1 MNNKVKGS
9 AALFVA
15 RVFSGLN
22 VNAMGYLLPLW
33 IAPMSCVTIRLVFG
47 AVIFWL
53 VSIFSKPESVTL
65 GDKLKLLALGAFG
78 IFGYMS
84 LYALSISYTTPV
96 KFAIFNAMQPLWV
109 MVVSAVLYN
118 KSIEG
123 RKLTGLAIGFAGALL
138 CILSQ
143 PFTGKASDTHIGNIF
158 AVLSSVIYSVYLVLS
173 ARFVSHIASVTILKY
188 TFTAAAVVALIVS
201 YFTGFDAR
209 LFNDGIH
216 YTPLLLLLYVL
227 LFPTVLTYFL
237 IPVGMKYL
245 DSAVVAL
252 YGYVTLIVATSVS
265 YIFGLDKFDPM
276 ILLSLLL
283 IGVSIYWVG
292 SGEKSK
298 DERAKMKEQR

>member
-22 VNAMGYLLPLW
+22 VNAMGYLLPVW
-33 IAPMSCVTIRLVFG
+33 IAPIGCVTVRLVFG
-47 AVIFWL
+47 AVVFWA
-53 VSIFSKPESVTL
+53 VSIFAKPETVTL
-65 GDKLKLLALGAFG
+65 ADKLKLLALGAFG
-78 IFGYMS
+78 IYGYMS

-96 KFAIFNAMQPLWV
+96 NFAIFNAMQPLWV
-109 MVVSAVLYN
+109 MVVSALLFH

-138 CILSQ
+138 CILSG
-143 PFTGKASDTHIGNIF
+143 PLTGKAPDTHLGNVL
-158 AVLSSVIYSVYLVLS
+158 AVFSSIIYSVYLVLS
-173 ARFVSHIASVTILKY
+173 SRFVSHIASVTILKY
-188 TFTAAAVVALIVS
+188 TFTSAAIVAVIVS
-201 YFTGFDAR
+201 LLVGFDAPM
-209 LFNDGIH
+209 FEDEVH
-216 YTPLLLLLYVL
+216 YTPLLILLFVL
-227 LFPTVLTYFL
+227 IFPTVITYFL

-265 YIFGLDKFDPM
+265 FLLGMDKFDPI

-283 IGVSIYWVG
+283 IGISIYWVG
-292 SGEKSK
+292 DTGKNNEHNL
-298 DERAKMKEQR
+298 

>member
-1 MNNKVKGS
+1 
-9 AALFVA
+9 
-15 RVFSGLN
+15 
-22 VNAMGYLLPLW
+22 MGYLLPLW

-143 PFTGKASDTHIGNIF
+143 PLMGKASDTHIGNIL

-188 TFTAAAVVALIVS
+188 TFTAAAAVALIVS

-283 IGVSIYWVG
+283 IGVSIYWG
-292 SGEKSK
+292 GRK
-298 DERAKMKEQR
+298 

>member
-143 PFTGKASDTHIGNIF
+143 PLMGKASDTHIGNIL
-158 AVLSSVIYSVYLVLS
+158 AVLSSVIYSV
-173 ARFVSHIASVTILKY
+173 
-188 TFTAAAVVALIVS
+188 
-201 YFTGFDAR
+201 
-209 LFNDGIH
+209 
-216 YTPLLLLLYVL
+216 
-227 LFPTVLTYFL
+227 
-237 IPVGMKYL
+237 
-245 DSAVVAL
+245 
-252 YGYVTLIVATSVS
+252 
-265 YIFGLDKFDPM
+265 
-276 ILLSLLL
+276 
-283 IGVSIYWVG
+283 
-292 SGEKSK
+292 
-298 DERAKMKEQR
+298 

>member
-22 VNAMGYLLPLW
+22 VNAMSFLLPVW
-33 IAPMSCVTIRLVFG
+33 IAPIGCVTVRLVFG
-47 AVIFWL
+47 AIVFWV
-53 VSIFSKPESVTL
+53 VSIFSKPENVAWS
-65 GDKLKLLALGAFG
+65 DKLKLMALGAFG

-96 KFAIFNAMQPLWV
+96 NFAIFNAMQPLWV
-109 MVVSAVLYN
+109 VVVSALLYHE
-118 KSIEG
+118 SIEG

-138 CILSQ
+138 CILSE
-143 PFTGKASDTHIGNIF
+143 PAAGTATDARLGNIL
-158 AVLSSVIYSVYLVLS
+158 AILSSIIYSVYLVLS
-173 ARFVSHIASVTILKY
+173 ARFVGHLASVVILRY

-201 YFTGFDAR
+201 SFVGFDAP
-209 LFNDGIH
+209 LFKEAH
-216 YTPLLLLLYVL
+216 YTPLLVLLYVL
-227 LFPTVLTYFL
+227 VFPTVVTYFL

-252 YGYVTLIVATSVS
+252 YGYVTLIVATGVS
-265 YIFGLDKFDPM
+265 LLLGMDKFDPM
-276 ILLSLLL
+276 VIFSLLL

-292 SGEKSK
+292 VSDKK
-298 DERAKMKEQR
+298 TV

>member
-9 AALFVA
+9 VALFVA
-15 RVFSGLN
+15 RTFSGLN

-33 IAPMSCVTIRLVFG
+33 IAPMECVTIRLVFG
-47 AVIFWL
+47 AVVFWI
-53 VSIFSKPESVTL
+53 VSIFTKPEPVTL
-65 GDKLKLLALGAFG
+65 GDKLKLLTLGAFG

-143 PFTGKASDTHIGNIF
+143 PFTGEATDTHIGNIL

-173 ARFVSHIASVTILKY
+173 ARFVSHISSVTILKY

-201 YFTGFDAR
+201 SFTGFDVR

-265 YIFGLDKFDPM
+265 YLFGLDKFDPV

-283 IGVSIYWVG
+283 IGASIYWVG
-292 SGEKSK
+292 SGSK
-298 DERAKMKEQR
+298 EYRVQSKE

>member
-9 AALFVA
+9 VSLFVA

-22 VNAMGYLLPLW
+22 VNAMGYLLPVW
-33 IAPMSCVTIRLVFG
+33 IAPMGCVTIRLVFG
-47 AVIFWL
+47 AVVFWII
-53 VSIFSKPESVTL
+53 SIFTKPENITL

-109 MVVSAVLYN
+109 MVVSALLYN

-123 RKLTGLAIGFAGALL
+123 RKLTGLAVGFAGALL

-143 PFTGKASDTHIGNIF
+143 PLAGKASDNHIGNLL
-158 AVLSSVIYSVYLVLS
+158 AVLSSIIYSVYLVLS
-173 ARFVSHIASVTILKY
+173 SRFVSHISSVTLLKY
-188 TFTAAAVVALIVS
+188 TFTAAAVVAVIVS
-201 YFTGFDAR
+201 FFTGFDAP
-209 LFNDGIH
+209 LFRNGIH

-237 IPVGMKYL
+237 IPIGMKYL

-265 YIFGLDKFDPM
+265 YIFGLDKFDPV
-276 ILLSLLL
+276 ILFSLLL
-283 IGVSIYWVG
+283 IGISIYWVG
-292 SGEKSK
+292 SGNK
-298 DERAKMKEQR
+298 DERAKSKDES

>member
-22 VNAMGYLLPLW
+22 VNAMGYLLPVW
-33 IAPMSCVTIRLVFG
+33 IAPMGCVTIRLVFG
-47 AVIFWL
+47 SAVFWII
-53 VSIFSKPESVTL
+53 SIFSKPENITH
-65 GDKLKLLALGAFG
+65 GDRLKLLALGAFG

-96 KFAIFNAMQPLWV
+96 NFAIFNAMQPLWV
-109 MVVSAVLYN
+109 VVVSALFYQKN
-118 KSIEG
+118 IEG
-123 RKLTGLAIGFAGALL
+123 RKLMGLAVGFAGALL
-138 CILSQ
+138 CILSE
-143 PFTGKASDTHIGNIF
+143 PFTGRASDAHIGNLL

-188 TFTAAAVVALIVS
+188 TFTAAAVVALVVS
-201 YFTGFDAR
+201 YFTGFDAPI
-209 LFNDGIH
+209 FKEGAH
-216 YTPLLLLLYVL
+216 YVPLLVL
-227 LFPTVLTYFL
+227 LFVLVFPTVITYFL

-265 YIFGLDKFDPM
+265 FLLGMDKFDPV

-283 IGVSIYWVG
+283 IGASIYWVG
-292 SGEKSK
+292 SGNDAE
-298 DERAKMKEQR
+298 KMKKEAM